1 MMYDIL
7 IQNGRVIDGTGSPA
21 MFAQV
26 AVKDGKIAKIARKVE
41 GDAKTVIDAKGKVI
55 TPGFIDSHSHS
66 DNQFSSVP
74 LQTEKIEQG
83 ITTSV
88 AGQCGGSVC
97 GANAAEFLDNARGC
111 QLGANMAMLIG
122 HGTLRRAVMGTENR
136 EPTRSE
142 LEKMKA
148 MMRSA
153 LEHGALGMSI
163 GLIYAPG
170 CYAQTPELIEIAKVV
185 GEYHGIA
192 AIHMRSEGAALVE
205 SVQEFISI
213 VRASGVRGVIS
224 HHKAAG
230 LTANWG
236 KVHTTL
242 RLIDQANAEGLE
254 LYADMYPYVA
264 SHTNF
269 SSVVFPAH
277 WRAGG
282 KEALQQRCED
292 PEQVEELRKIYYSKY
307 SDMQWIMVARCPG
320 APEFEGKRVPEI
332 AEMRGIDEFE
342 AAMEVIRVSKDGAN
356 ACFFSVCEED
366 LETVMAHPRVMICT
380 DSGVKTP
387 TTTTHHPRLRGSFP
401 RVLGRYVRERK
412 VTTLPEM
419 IRKMTAMPAAVYG
432 FQTKGL
438 IREGMDADICI
449 FDPDTIIDRAEYANP
464 HPHAEGLDYV
474 IVGGKIAAVG
484 AVATGE
490 KGGTMLYRN
499 V

>member
-21 MFAQV
+21 MKAQV
-26 AVKDGKIAKIARKVE
+26 AIRDGKIVKIARKIDGE
-41 GDAKTVIDAKGKVI
+41 AKTVIDAAGKVI

-66 DNQFSSVP
+66 DSQFASVP
-74 LQTEKIEQG
+74 EQTEKVEQG

-97 GANAAEFLDNARGC
+97 GANAAEFLDNARGSA
-111 QLGANMAMLIG
+111 LGANMAMLIG

-136 EPTRSE
+136 EPTPEE

-153 LEHGALGMSI
+153 MEHGALGMSI

-192 AIHMRSEGAALVE
+192 AIHLRSESVKLVE
-205 SVQEFISI
+205 AVQEFISI
-213 VRASGVRGVIS
+213 VKASGVRGVVS

-236 KVHTTL
+236 KIHTTL
-242 RLIDQANAEGLE
+242 RLIDQVNAEGYE
-254 LYADMYPYVA
+254 LYADVYPYVA

-269 SSVVFPAH
+269 SSVVIPND
-277 WRAGG
+277 WRAAG
-282 KEALQQRCED
+282 KEALLQRCED

-307 SDMQWIMVARCPG
+307 ADMQWIMVARCPG

-332 AEMRGIDEFE
+332 AAMRGIDEFD
-342 AAMEVIRVSKDGAN
+342 AAMEVVRVSKDGAG
-356 ACFFSVCEED
+356 ACFFSACEED
-366 LETVMAHPRVMICT
+366 LEVVMAHPRVMICT
-380 DSGVKTP
+380 DSGVATSA
-387 TTTTHHPRLRGSFP
+387 TTTHHPRLRGSFP
-401 RVLGRYVRERK
+401 RALGRYVRERK

-449 FDPDTIIDRAEYANP
+449 FDPDTIIDRAEYTNP
-464 HPHAEGLDYV
+464 WPHAEGLDYV
-474 IVGGKIAAVG
+474 IVGGKIAAIN
-484 AVATGE
+484 AVSTGE

-499 V
+499 L

>member
-1 MMYDIL
+1 MYDIL
-7 IQNGRVIDGTGSPA
+7 IQNGHIIDGTGSPA
-21 MFAQV
+21 MKAQV
-26 AVKDGKIAKIARKVE
+26 AIKDGKIAKIARHIPGE
-41 GDAKTVIDAKGKVI
+41 AKTVIDAAGKVI

-66 DNQFSSVP
+66 DNQFASVP

-111 QLGANMAMLIG
+111 ALGANMAMLIG
-122 HGTLRRAVMGTENR
+122 HGTLRRAVMGVENR
-136 EPTRSE
+136 EPTQEE
-142 LEKMKA
+142 LEKMKE
-148 MMRSA
+148 MMRA
-153 LEHGALGMSI
+153 AMEHGALGMSI

-170 CYAQTPELIEIAKVV
+170 CYAKTPELIEIAKVV
-185 GEYHGIA
+185 GEYQGIV
-192 AIHMRSEGAALVE
+192 AIHMRSEGGQLVE

-213 VRASGVRGVIS
+213 VKASGVRGVIS

-230 LTANWG
+230 HIANWG
-236 KVHTTL
+236 KIHTTL
-242 RLIDQANAEGLE
+242 RLIDQTNAEGYE
-254 LYADMYPYVA
+254 LYADVYPYIA
-264 SHTNF
+264 SHTTF
-269 SSVVFPAH
+269 SSVIIPND
-277 WRAGG
+277 WRAAG
-282 KEALQQRCED
+282 KEAMLQRCED
-292 PEQVEELRKIYYSKY
+292 PEQVAELRKIYYSKY
-307 SDMQWIMVARCPG
+307 SDMQWIMVARCPDG
-320 APEFEGKRVPEI
+320 PDFEGKRVPEI
-332 AEMRGIDEFE
+332 AAMLGVDEFN
-342 AAMEVIRVSKDGAN
+342 AAMEVIRVSKDSAG

-366 LETVMAHPRVMICT
+366 LETVMTHPRVMICT

-401 RVLGRYVRERK
+401 RVLGRYVRERG

-432 FQTKGL
+432 FKTKGL
-438 IREGMDADICI
+438 VWEGFDADLCI

-474 IVGGKIAAVG
+474 IVGGKIAAVN

-490 KGGTMLYRN
+490 MGGTMLYRT

>member
-1 MMYDIL
+1 MYDIL

-26 AVKDGKIAKIARKVE
+26 AIKDGKIAKVARYIPGE
-41 GDAKTVIDAKGKVI
+41 AKTVIDATGKVI

-66 DNQFSSVP
+66 DNQFFSVP

-97 GANAAEFLDNARGC
+97 GADAAEFLDNAKGC
-111 QLGANMAMLIG
+111 ALGANMAMLIG

-136 EPTRSE
+136 KPTTEE

-153 LEHGALGMSI
+153 MEHGALGMSI

-170 CYAQTPELIEIAKVV
+170 CFAKTEELIEIAKVV

-192 AIHMRSEGAALVE
+192 AIHLRGEGNILVQA
-205 SVQEFISI
+205 VQEFISI

-230 LTANWG
+230 LTENWG

-242 RLIDQANAEGLE
+242 RLIDQVNAEGFE
-254 LYADMYPYVA
+254 LYADVYPYTA
-264 SHTNF
+264 SHTGF
-269 SSVVFPAH
+269 SSAFIPNS
-277 WRAGG
+277 WRSGG
-282 KEALQQRCED
+282 TEALLKRAED
-292 PEQVEELRKIYYSKY
+292 PEQVAEIKAAYYARY
-307 SDMQWIMVARCPG
+307 PDMQWIMVARCPG
-320 APEFEGKRVPEI
+320 YPEYEGKRVPEI
-332 AEMRGIDEFE
+332 AAMRNQEEFD
-342 AAMEVIRVSKDGAN
+342 AAMDVVRLTRDDAG
-356 ACFFSVCEED
+356 ACFFSCCEED
-366 LETVMAHPRVMICT
+366 VETVMAHPRVMICT

-401 RVLGRYVRERK
+401 RVLGRYVRQRN

-438 IREGMDADICI
+438 IREGMDADICV
-449 FDPDTIIDRAEYANP
+449 FDPDTIIDRAGYANP

-474 IVGGKIAAVG
+474 IVGGKIAAVN

-490 KGGTMLYRN
+490 LGGTMLYRN
-499 V
+499 L

>member
-1 MMYDIL
+1 MYDIL
-7 IQNGRVIDGTGSPA
+7 IQNGHIIDGTGSPA
-21 MFAQV
+21 MKAQV
-26 AVKDGKIAKIARKVE
+26 AIQDGKIVKIARKIDGE
-41 GDAKTVIDAKGKVI
+41 AKTVIDAAGKVI

-122 HGTLRRAVMGTENR
+122 HGTLRRAAMGNENR
-136 EPTRSE
+136 EPTPEE
-142 LEKMKA
+142 LEKMKD

-153 LEHGALGMSI
+153 MEHGALGMSI

-170 CYAQTPELIEIAKVV
+170 CYAKTPELIEVAKVV
-185 GEYHGIA
+185 GEYNGIV
-192 AIHMRSEGAALVE
+192 AIHMRSESGQLVE

-213 VRASGVRGVIS
+213 VKASGVRGVIS

-230 LTANWG
+230 LTPNWG
-236 KVHTTL
+236 KIHTTL
-242 RLIDQANAEGLE
+242 RMIDQVNAEGYE
-254 LYADMYPYVA
+254 LYADVYPYVA
-264 SHTNF
+264 SHTTF
-269 SSVVFPAH
+269 SSTIIPNE
-277 WRAGG
+277 WRSAG
-282 KEALQQRCED
+282 KEAMLQRCED
-292 PEQVEELRKIYYSKY
+292 PEQVAELRKIYYAKY
-307 SDMQWIMVARCPG
+307 ADMQWIMIARCPG
-320 APEFEGKRVPEI
+320 GPEFEGKRIPEI
-332 AEMRGIDEFE
+332 AAMLGVDEFD
-342 AAMEVIRVSKDGAN
+342 AAMEVIRVSKDGAG

-366 LETVMAHPRVMICT
+366 LEVVMAHPRVMICT

-401 RVLGRYVRERK
+401 RALGRYARERK

-432 FQTKGL
+432 FKTKGL
-438 IREGMDADICI
+438 VWEGMDADICF
-449 FDPDTIIDRAEYANP
+449 FDPNTIIDRAEYANP
-464 HPHAEGLDYV
+464 HPRAEGLDYV
-474 IVGGKIAAVG
+474 IVGGKIAAEN

-490 KGGTMLYRN
+490 MGGTMLYRT